1 MDRGSPPAKQTK
13 RVFDPL
19 PRLLSA
25 SPPSL
30 FDPCFFGCN
39 ASSASWNPLL
49 SYPEAV
55 QLSLSL
61 NVARGRKEQRMPTA
75 VSRQHSASRQ
85 SSRRPESP
93 IKRTSSAR
101 QQRSARSPS
110 PFAPNTS
117 HNEMPSPISSMTAD
131 STSILKPSQPVRRRS
146 ARIAQT
152 SVAGSDGASTPNGM
166 TKSPSMNGSTT
177 TIEDII
183 EKIDQHITGN
193 GSVPNGHG
201 SLERKISDLG
211 MVVEVVEES
220 PSPKMTNGALRSVE
234 AVIASPNVPISPP
247 VKKIDW
253 EIPRKTLHSSIG
265 IIVSCLYAFSFT
277 IPPIVAVL
285 SILLAGISLID
296 FVRLRNPN
304 IERLYEKSVGFLMRE
319 SEKHKVN
326 GTVWYLIGVI
336 LVLTFYP
343 ADIAVLS
350 ILILSWADTA
360 ASTIGRLWGRYT
372 PPLPRRIPY
381 IGLRFAPRKSTAG
394 YAAAFVTGGLITAT
408 FLGIHAARG
417 TSPAGPLPTLSWTQI
432 KESSWD
438 DILTTALSYTNLNN
452 TPVIDMPSSWHWQQ
466 RVGGDWAGLI
476 VAGLWS
482 GFVTAVAEAMGVIPA
497 IEAQEG
503 AQEPGL
509 NDFKANDKFLNLMH
523 DTIQRALRDGAD
535 EAIQAEATQRGSGW
549 LHIHDERNV
558 PALGRI
564 GDPDDIVASVMV
576 ENGKILS
583 ETYQRMPSYRLFTAD
598 GPPKLS
604 PGLAHKLEE
613 ALLKEHRREGGE

>member
-49 SYPEAV
+49 SYPEVV

-277 IPPIVAVL
+277 IPPIVA
-285 SILLAGISLID
+285 
-296 FVRLRNPN
+296 
-304 IERLYEKSVGFLMRE
+304 
-319 SEKHKVN
+319 
-326 GTVWYLIGVI
+326 
-336 LVLTFYP
+336 
-343 ADIAVLS
+343 
-350 ILILSWADTA
+350 
-360 ASTIGRLWGRYT
+360 
-372 PPLPRRIPY
+372 
-381 IGLRFAPRKSTAG
+381 
-394 YAAAFVTGGLITAT
+394 
-408 FLGIHAARG
+408 
-417 TSPAGPLPTLSWTQI
+417 
-432 KESSWD
+432 
-438 DILTTALSYTNLNN
+438 
-452 TPVIDMPSSWHWQQ
+452 
-466 RVGGDWAGLI
+466 
-476 VAGLWS
+476 
-482 GFVTAVAEAMGVIPA
+482 
-497 IEAQEG
+497 
-503 AQEPGL
+503 
-509 NDFKANDKFLNLMH
+509 
-523 DTIQRALRDGAD
+523 
-535 EAIQAEATQRGSGW
+535 
-549 LHIHDERNV
+549 
-558 PALGRI
+558 
-564 GDPDDIVASVMV
+564 
-576 ENGKILS
+576 
-583 ETYQRMPSYRLFTAD
+583 
-598 GPPKLS
+598 
-604 PGLAHKLEE
+604 
-613 ALLKEHRREGGE
+613 